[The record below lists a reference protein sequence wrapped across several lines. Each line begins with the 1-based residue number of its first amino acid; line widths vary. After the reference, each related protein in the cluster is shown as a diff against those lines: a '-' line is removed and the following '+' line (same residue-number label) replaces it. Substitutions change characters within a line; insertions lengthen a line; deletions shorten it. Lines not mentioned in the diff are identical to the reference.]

1 MQYHIETGSIH
12 EAFSDG
18 CDCPLCKIQADVEG
32 RLLHQYL
39 SDAVM
44 EPSARVEVN
53 KHGFCAK
60 HLEKLFENKNK
71 LGLSL
76 QLETRLGTLRQIVSP
91 LKNAKQAQKQAA
103 ELNQTMEDC
112 VICRALTPTMERY
125 AYTTAQLYANEPEF
139 AAQLKKCTGFC
150 LPHYVLL
157 LEQSKKAGA
166 KADAFVQDLSY
177 VQGRAIDRTRE
188 SLDRFAQKFDYRNAG
203 SGAKPDPE
211 TVPAA
216 IRRLKGRIV

>member
-1 MQYHIETGSIH
+1 MQYHIQTDPIY
-12 EAFSDG
+12 EAFKTP
-18 CDCPLCKIQADVEG
+18 CDCPLCKIENDVQE
-32 RLLHQYL
+32 RLLSQYL

-53 KHGFCAK
+53 KHGFCSK
-60 HLEKLFENKNK
+60 HLALLFQNKNK

-76 QLETRLGTLRQIVSP
+76 QLETRLGTLRETVQVVNSY
-91 LKNAKQAQKQAA
+91 KKAAKQAEA
-103 ELNQTMEDC
+103 LNATMETC
-112 VICRALTPTMERY
+112 VICNAQNKTMTRY
-125 AYTTAQLYANEPEF
+125 AYTIAQMYANEPDF
-139 AAQLKKCTGFC
+139 VPLLQKSGGFC

-157 LEQSKKAGA
+157 LQESKKAGSSTA
-166 KADAFVQDLSY
+166 AFLSDLSY

-188 SLDRFAQKFDYRNAG
+188 ALDRFAMKFDYRNAG
-203 SGAKPDPE
+203 SGVKPDPE